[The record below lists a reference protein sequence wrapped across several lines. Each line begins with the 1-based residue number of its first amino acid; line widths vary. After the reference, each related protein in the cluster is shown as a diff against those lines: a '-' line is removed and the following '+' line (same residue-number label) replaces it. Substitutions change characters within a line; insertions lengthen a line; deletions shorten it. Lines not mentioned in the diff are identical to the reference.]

1 MSKVLSILVF
11 YALSIIEFQNSSC
24 LYASNTKLKIEQIKI
39 KNLFIT
45 WPNWK
50 RWKLI
55 SYENL
60 DQDGFP
66 INLALTNGAENI
78 SFRFNKSTKKGLK
91 YRFKLSGQSETW
103 KYTDNSEW
111 VRFDKVKDGKYCFVL
126 QEIEHNK
133 VTQEVT
139 FSFCNKLNEFWIKDD
154 LFCLVLSFVFILGI
168 IKMK

>member
-1 MSKVLSILVF
+1 MSKVLSIIVF
-11 YALSIIEFQNSSC
+11 YALSIIGFQNSSF
-24 LYASNTKLKIEQIKI
+24 LFASNTKLKIEQIKI
-39 KNLFIT
+39 KNHFIS
-45 WPNWK
+45 WPDWQ
-50 RWKLI
+50 RWGHI

-78 SFRFNKSTKKGLK
+78 SFRFNKSAKERLK

-103 KYTDNSEW
+103 KYADNSEW
-111 VRFDKVKDGKYCFVL
+111 VKFDKVKDGKYCFVL

-133 VTQEVT
+133 VIQEVT
-139 FSFCNKLNEFWIKDD
+139 FNFCNKLNEFWIKDD
-154 LFCLVLSFVFILGI
+154 IYCLILSFVFILGI